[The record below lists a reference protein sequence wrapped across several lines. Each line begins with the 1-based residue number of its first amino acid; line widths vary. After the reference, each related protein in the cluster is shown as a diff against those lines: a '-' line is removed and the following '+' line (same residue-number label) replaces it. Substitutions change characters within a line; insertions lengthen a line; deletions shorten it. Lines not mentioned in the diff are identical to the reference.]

1 MASPRDIVHQLNQ
14 ARRIVLG
21 DAKIYPQVVPGV
33 LNVIGA
39 NAHLELRRWGSDFL
53 AETFASPVLGADE
66 KQKLCLGVLDTLRS
80 YLNRK
85 EEVGE
90 DEDPSVVKSAVQ
102 CAASIY
108 PFVFRHTVVN
118 AGDSETWGKMAGI
131 KSSILR
137 RMDTAPAG
145 VRICC
150 IKFVARVVQTQTPG
164 LIADPR
170 RPEQNEISLAL
181 VPREHPTIPP
191 TNLEAEASGLL
202 DRLLGVLQDND
213 TDALVVTATL
223 NSLSTLVQRRPSI
236 STKILMTVL
245 NFNPLKLAG
254 TPMTGKVRVAIR
266 SMTRTTMSFLLNV
279 LKRNPQHQLAIRL
292 QQRTEQLRH
301 GLIEVF
307 SENGLGKRKEPDEP
321 TDGLDDAKRRRIEI
335 STANGT
341 TPQQQPPP
349 RPSHPPLPPGP
360 VTVAQLFTL
369 SRDPSAAGFHVGPI
383 PLQIVAQ
390 LVPPLLQSIDQRR
403 FDDAINAVRARIL
416 ERGRLPAADANHA
429 ARTAT
434 GEDEDDDYDPSLG
447 FPGHDQVMNRLDQ
460 MPPEGVGHDIAVTA
474 FTLPPAPPMTE
485 EQRRRNGK
493 MALTRVFG
501 TLAELD
507 RETKGKS
514 GGKKAGDGDVK
525 KGFNRLSAAAAAA
538 GGQDREGWLTLV
550 IRLATR
556 ATFGLDGPEGDEEE
570 EMKMK
575 VEGEGDESA
584 LMRHGQQGFELAN
597 GIREA
602 LVTYVVDDFRRRI
615 DVAIAWLSEEWY
627 ADRLALQSRRQSND
641 SSDDDGD
648 DDTARPKPAGAV
660 PITALPNYHHW
671 SLRMLETLSPY
682 LDVKDGRHLIRFL
695 SEIPQISREHLDV
708 VRLIANDPE
717 RVGLASQAL
726 LYLIM
731 LRPPVREMA
740 IDTAEELWRGNED
753 ARGPVGKILGRW
765 RPGVLVEGGGAK
777 GEGGGGGEVKVEG

>member
-14 ARRIVLG
+14 ARRIVLT

-39 NAHLELRRWGSDFL
+39 NAHLDLRRWGADFL
-53 AETFASPVLGADE
+53 AETFASPVLGAEE

-80 YLNRK
+80 YLSRK
-85 EEVGE
+85 EDVGE

-102 CAASIY
+102 CAASVY

-118 AGDSETWGKMAGI
+118 AADSETWSKMAGI

-181 VPREHPTIPP
+181 VPKDHPTTPP

-236 STKILMTVL
+236 SPKILMTVL

-254 TPMTGKVRVAIR
+254 APLTGKDKIAIK
-266 SMTRTTMSFLLNV
+266 SMARTTMSFLLNV
-279 LKRNPQHQLAIRL
+279 LKRNPQHQMAVRL

-301 GLIEVF
+301 GLVEVF
-307 SENGLGKRKEPDEP
+307 SVNGQGKRKEPDEP
-321 TDGLDDAKRRRIEI
+321 TDGLDDAKRRRIDAN
-335 STANGT
+335 TANGT
-341 TPQQQPPP
+341 TPQQQPMAMPV
-349 RPSHPPLPPGP
+349 HPPLPPGP
-360 VTVAQLFTL
+360 ITVAQLFTL
-369 SRDPSAAGFHVGPI
+369 TRDPSAAGFHVGPI
-383 PLQIVAQ
+383 PLPIVAQ
-390 LVPPLLQSIDQRR
+390 LIPPLLQSIDQGR
-403 FDDAINAVRARIL
+403 FDDAINAVRARVL
-416 ERGRLPAADANHA
+416 QLGRQAPASALDA
-429 ARTAT
+429 ARAVT
-434 GEDEDDDYDPSLG
+434 GDDEDDDYDPSMG
-447 FPGHDQVMNRLDQ
+447 FSGHDQVANRLDQ
-460 MPPEGVGHDIAVTA
+460 MPPDGVAHDVAVAA
-474 FTLPPAPPMTE
+474 FTLPPTPPMTE
-485 EQRRRNGK
+485 EERQKNGK

-507 RETKGKS
+507 QEVKAK
-514 GGKKAGDGDVK
+514 GGKKAAMDLE
-525 KGFNRLSAAAAAA
+525 KGFNRLAAAN
-538 GGQDREGWLTLV
+538 GQDREGWLTLV

-556 ATFGLDGPEGDEEE
+556 ATFELGEDEDGEV
-570 EMKMK
+570 KQ
-575 VEGEGDESA
+575 EGEERA
-584 LMRHGQQGFELAN
+584 VVKKGQAFDLAN

-602 LVTYVVDDFRRRI
+602 LITYVIDDFRRRI
-615 DVAIAWLSEEWY
+615 DVAIAWLNEEWY
-627 ADRLALQSRRQSND
+627 TDRLALQTRQGIND
-641 SSDDDGD
+641 NGNDVDDDEVVK
-648 DDTARPKPAGAV
+648 RNP
-660 PITALPNYHHW
+660 PIEGLPNYRHW
-671 SLRMLETLSPY
+671 SLRMLDTISPY

-695 SEIPQISREHLDV
+695 SEIPQLDRAHLDTV
-708 VRLIANDPE
+708 KSIAEDPE
-717 RVGLASQAL
+717 RVGLATQAL

-731 LRPPVREMA
+731 LRPPIREVA
-740 IDTAEELWRGNED
+740 VDVAEAMWRENAD
-753 ARGPVGKILGRW
+753 ARGPVGKILAKW
-765 RPGVLVEGGGAK
+765 RPGVLEEAKKEDVEPQGDGLKA
-777 GEGGGGGEVKVEG
+777 ET

>member
-1 MASPRDIVHQLNQ
+1 MATPSDIVHQLNQ
-14 ARRIVLG
+14 ARRIVLT
-21 DAKIYPQVVPGV
+21 DPKIYPQVVPGV

-39 NAHLELRRWGSDFL
+39 NAHIDLRRWGSDFL

-90 DEDPSVVKSAVQ
+90 DEDPNVVKSAVQ

-108 PFVFRHTVVN
+108 PFVFRHTVFN
-118 AGDSETWGKMAGI
+118 AADSETWGKMAGI

-150 IKFVARVVQTQTPG
+150 IIFVARVVQTQTPG

-223 NSLSTLVQRRPSI
+223 NSLSTLVQRRASI

-254 TPMTGKVRVAIR
+254 APMTGKDRIAIK
-266 SMTRTTMSFLLNV
+266 SMARTTMSFLLNV

-307 SENGLGKRKEPDEP
+307 SENGLGKRKVPDEP
-321 TDGLDDAKRRRIEI
+321 TDGLDDAKRRRIEV
-335 STANGT
+335 TAANGT

-349 RPSHPPLPPGP
+349 LPVHPPLPPGP

-369 SRDPSAAGFHVGPI
+369 TRDPSAAGFHVGPI
-383 PLQIVAQ
+383 PLHIVSQ

-403 FDDAINAVRARIL
+403 FDDAIAAVRARVL
-416 ERGRLPAADANHA
+416 QRGSQHA
-429 ARTAT
+429 ASAVDAARGVT
-434 GEDEDDDYDPSLG
+434 GDEDDDDYDPSMG

-460 MPPEGVGHDIAVTA
+460 MPPEGVGHDIAVAA
-474 FTLPPAPPMTE
+474 FTLPSAPPMTE
-485 EQRRRNGK
+485 EQRRQNGK

-507 RETKGKS
+507 REAKAK
-514 GGKKAGDGDVK
+514 GGKKAIDGE
-525 KGFNRLSAAAAAA
+525 KGFNRLAAAN
-538 GGQDREGWLTLV
+538 GQDREGWLTLI

-556 ATFGLDGPEGDEEE
+556 ATFELGEEE
-570 EMKMK
+570 DGEVKE
-575 VEGEGDESA
+575 EGEERA
-584 LMRHGQQGFELAN
+584 VAKKGQPFDLAN

-602 LVTYVVDDFRRRI
+602 LITYVVDDFRRRI
-615 DVAIAWLSEEWY
+615 DVAIAWLNEEWY
-627 ADRLALQSRRQSND
+627 ADRLALQTRQADNSTANND
-641 SSDDDGD
+641 EEDAEDS
-648 DDTARPKPAGAV
+648 DTAAKRTPAIAD
-660 PITALPNYHHW
+660 LPNYNHY
-671 SLRMLETLSPY
+671 SLRLLTILSPY
-682 LDVKDGRHLIRFL
+682 LDTKDGRHLIRFL
-695 SEIPQISREHLDV
+695 SEIPQIDRAHLEV
-708 VRLIANDPE
+708 VKKIADDPE
-717 RVGLASQAL
+717 RVGLATQAL

-731 LRPPVREMA
+731 LRPPVRGTA
-740 IDTAEELWRGNED
+740 VDVAEELWRENED
-753 ARGPVGKILGRW
+753 ARGPVGKILAKW
-765 RPGVLVEGGGAK
+765 RPGVLEEGKKEVGD
-777 GEGGGGGEVKVEG
+777 GEGVKAEA